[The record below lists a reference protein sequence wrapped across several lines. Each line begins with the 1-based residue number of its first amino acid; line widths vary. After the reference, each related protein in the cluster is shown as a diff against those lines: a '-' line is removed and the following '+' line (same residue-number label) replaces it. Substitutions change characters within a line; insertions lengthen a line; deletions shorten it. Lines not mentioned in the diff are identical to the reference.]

1 MTYRPFYFA
10 SLAWNLGHGM
20 SWMALPL
27 YAASQG
33 LSNTQIGVLISIP
46 VLAQTPLN
54 LFGGAWNDRIGGRRI
69 LLASI
74 CAMALAGA
82 WLMVAQGFWMLF
94 AAQLGLVLSRAIFW
108 PAVWA
113 TASELPGDRGSHL
126 GRLNAMTNFGQIA
139 GNLLCGTLLV
149 AVGFRLTFLA
159 LALSAVFAFIA
170 AFVSRVGLPRPQV
183 RHSPFKAYGVLLRKP
198 IVLYSILCAY
208 LSAVPFS
215 LALSFYPLLLTYA
228 GYPEDVSG
236 LLLALRSVGAISAAV
251 IASRFVKGGPGT
263 PWPLWCGL
271 LIVLAVGLIPA
282 AATSAAALARFAGTG
297 IWLFAAGI
305 GSGAMTLYFQMTIS
319 EASRPE
325 ERGSAL
331 ALGGVGWNISLLT
344 TPFAMGFFADR
355 YGLVNAFY
363 VVTAITLVVVAMLGL
378 FRVRAFSPA

>member
-33 LSNTQIGVLISIP
+33 LSNTQIGILISVP
-46 VLAQTPLN
+46 VLAQAPLN

-74 CAMALAGA
+74 CAMTLAAA
-82 WLMVAQGFWMLF
+82 WLIVAQGFWMLLV
-94 AAQLGLVLSRAIFW
+94 AQLGLVLSRAIFW

-113 TASELPGDRGSHL
+113 MASELPGERGAHL

-139 GNLLCGTLLV
+139 GNLLCGALLV

-159 LALSAVFAFIA
+159 LALSALFAFAA
-170 AFVSRVGLPRPQV
+170 AFASRVGLPRQGA
-183 RHSPFKAYGVLLRKP
+183 RHSPFKAYGALLRKP
-198 IVLYSILCAY
+198 ILLYSILCAY

-215 LALSFYPLLLTYA
+215 LALSFYPLLLSHA

-236 LLLALRSVGAISAAV
+236 VLLALRSVGAIGAAL
-251 IASRFVKGGPGT
+251 IASRFVRGGLGT
-263 PWPLWCGL
+263 PWPVWCGL
-271 LIVLAVGLIPA
+271 LMVLATGLIPA
-282 AATSAAALARFAGTG
+282 TASHFAATGL
-297 IWLFAAGI
+297 WLFAAGI

-355 YGLVNAFY
+355 YGLANAFY
-363 VVTAITLVVVAMLGL
+363 VVTGITLTVVALL
-378 FRVRAFSPA
+378 ALVRASFVKRPANV